1 MVYALSCQSGRMGIL
16 IYLKIFRILL
26 DIYLALYYN
35 KVTKNSTA
43 KEVIDTIYGGK
54 TEKVICKRY

>member
-1 MVYALSCQSGRMGIL
+1 MVYALSCRSGRMGIL

>member
-1 MVYALSCQSGRMGIL
+1 MGIL

-26 DIYLALYYN
+26 DIYLVLYYN
-35 KVTKNSTA
+35 EVTKNSTA

>member
-1 MVYALSCQSGRMGIL
+1 MPHALSCQSGRMGIL

-35 KVTKNSTA
+35 KVTK
-43 KEVIDTIYGGK
+43 KK
-54 TEKVICKRY
+54 